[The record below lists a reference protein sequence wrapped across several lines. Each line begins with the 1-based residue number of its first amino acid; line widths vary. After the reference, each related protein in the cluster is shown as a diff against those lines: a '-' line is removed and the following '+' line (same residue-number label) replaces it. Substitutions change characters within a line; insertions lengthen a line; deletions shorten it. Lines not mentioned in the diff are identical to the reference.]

1 MTLSLRLKA
10 HSVVAYLIV
19 ISGSNLDAEIFRF
32 INPLLSV
39 SARAALRSPKTNVV
53 CKSRYFCAALKTE
66 PNGMLRRENFDSKR
80 VFPIA
85 QDMTMSELRDII
97 PDSRAKQ
104 L

>member
-1 MTLSLRLKA
+1 
-10 HSVVAYLIV
+10 
-19 ISGSNLDAEIFRF
+19 
-32 INPLLSV
+32 
-39 SARAALRSPKTNVV
+39 
-53 CKSRYFCAALKTE
+53 
-66 PNGMLRRENFDSKR
+66 MLRRENFDSKR